1 MYTIGQAAIRAGVSV
16 PLLRAWER
24 RYGIVRPERTA
35 SGYRLYDEASIA
47 RVRAMRVLVDAG
59 WSPSQAARH
68 IEVEGGVLPPMA
80 APGGPESTSST
91 AESFPRPPDR
101 RQAADFVGS
110 AAAMDET
117 RVESIL
123 DDILASGSFER
134 AVDDRLMPALRALG
148 EAWAAGEVSVAAEH
162 AASHAVLRRLSAAFE
177 AAGTGAVGRPV
188 LVGLP
193 PGSRHELAALAFATA
208 VRRRGVGVV
217 YLGPDVP
224 LQSWVDAVRR
234 TKAQAI
240 VIGAPT
246 TNDLGPAQEVARVG
260 LALDGV
266 VVAIGGAAATSVALD
281 DVLRLPDG
289 IGPAAK
295 VLADAVTLPR
305 GRSSRDRRWR

>member
-1 MYTIGQAAIRAGVSV
+1 MYTIGQAAIRSGVSV

-24 RYGIVRPERTA
+24 RYGVVRPERTA

-47 RVRAMRVLVDAG
+47 RLRAMRVLVDAG

-68 IEVEGGVLPPMA
+68 IEVEGVPPSMA
-80 APGGPESTSST
+80 APSEPESTSST

-101 RQAADFVGS
+101 GQAADFVGS

-266 VVAIGGAAATSVALD
+266 LVAIGGAAATIVAID

-295 VLADAVTLPR
+295 MFTDALAVPG
-305 GRSSRDRRWR
+305 GRSSRDRRRR